1 MSIVPVVLATIIRYT
16 IKVWFF
22 YLVGY
27 WLSIM
32 DPSSPPN
39 RKRDI
44 SSEWFRALV
53 ESALDGIVTMDDK
66 GRIIAFNPAAET
78 IFGYRSQQVTGH
90 LVSEKLIPPHLR
102 SSHEKGLAH
111 FLSTGRK
118 KIIGRRLKLTAMRAD
133 KSVFPVELEVISVSP
148 QTAPVFIA
156 YVRDISERE
165 KFETELRQYTLT
177 IKKTLVQT
185 ILAISRTVEIR
196 DPFTAGHQRRVA
208 HLAATMAQ
216 ALRLSQERIEG
227 IFLGALIHDIGKIA
241 VPSEILSRPGKLLD
255 EDVKYLKIHCRK
267 GYEILKPVNFPWP
280 VAEIAFQ
287 HHEHLDGSGYPQ
299 GLQNGEILLEARIV
313 CVADVVE
320 SLTAHRPYRPAYK
333 IEEALS
339 LINQKAG
346 KWYDPR
352 VVNIC
357 TQLFAGGYCIDTIDL
372 DALTWLTAT
381 P

>member
-1 MSIVPVVLATIIRYT
+1 ME
-16 IKVWFF
+16 
-22 YLVGY
+22 
-27 WLSIM
+27 
-32 DPSSPPN
+32 PPIN
-39 RKRDI
+39 STRKRDI
-44 SSEWFRALV
+44 TSEWFSALV

-78 IFGYRSQQVTGH
+78 IFGYRSEQVTGH
-90 LVSEKLIPPHLR
+90 LVSEKLIPPNLR
-102 SSHEKGLAH
+102 SSHEKGLSN
-111 FLSTGRK
+111 FLASGEK
-118 KIIGRRLKLTAMRAD
+118 KIIGRRLKMTAMQAD
-133 KSVFPVELEVISVSP
+133 RSVFPAELEVISVNP

-156 YVRDISERE
+156 YIRDISERE
-165 KFETELRQYTLT
+165 KLETERRQYTLT

-196 DPFTAGHQRRVA
+196 DPYTAGHQRRVA

-216 ALRLSQERIEG
+216 ALRLPQEQIEG

-241 VPSEILSRPGKLLD
+241 VPSEILSRPGTLLE
-255 EDVKYLKIHCRK
+255 EDVRYLKIHCRK

-299 GLQNGEILLEARIV
+299 GLRDRQILIEARIV

-320 SLTAHRPYRPAYK
+320 SLTAHRPYRPAHS

-339 LINQKAG
+339 LINHQAG

-352 VVNIC
+352 VVDTC
-357 TQLFAGGYCIDTIDL
+357 TKLFAGGYRIDTIDL
-372 DALTWLTAT
+372 DQLTWLTST